1 MNERTSLVTGSTGG
15 IGRAVA
21 SRLAGGGDRVV
32 VVGRNEERGREVVRE
47 LPRPQP
53 HQRHVYLPADLSLL
67 GDTVRLAEA
76 VAARTD
82 HVDSVVLCAGVFA
95 GAPEWTVEG
104 LERSFVLNYL
114 SRFLLIERLLPLLER
129 AQRPRLVLV
138 ANAGK
143 YRDTLDLDA
152 IGPGRAHRR
161 RHLSGASQFANDLL
175 AVELGHRL
183 QGTGVE
189 VACVYPGV
197 VRTEVFRNAR
207 GVPRPIRQLATMVQR
222 VVGSDP
228 DEAADTP
235 TFLAQD
241 PTAWEV
247 NGRFYGPGR
256 RALEVPARASRPD
269 RRTALWEASEGV
281 IAQWMARP
289 PGEAEIE
296 VPVS

>member
-1 MNERTSLVTGSTGG
+1 MAGDL
-15 IGRAVA
+15 A
-21 SRLAGGGDRVV
+21 RLH
-32 VVGRNEERGREVVRE
+32 
-47 LPRPQP
+47 P
-53 HQRHVYLPADLSLL
+53 HQQHTYFPADLSLL
-67 GDTVRLAEA
+67 ADTARLADA

-82 HVDSVVLCAGVFA
+82 RLDSVVLSAGVFA
-95 GAPEWTVEG
+95 GAAEWTSEG

-114 SRFLLIERLLPLLER
+114 SRFLLIDRLLPLLEA

-138 ANAGK
+138 ASAGK

-152 IGPGRAHRR
+152 IGPGRAHPR
-161 RHLSGASQFANDLL
+161 RHLSGASQFANDML

-183 QGTGVE
+183 HDTGIE

-207 GVPRPIRQLATMVQR
+207 GVPRPLRLLASMVQR

-228 DEAADTP
+228 DAAADTP
-235 TFLAQD
+235 AFLAQD
-241 PTAWEV
+241 PTAREV

-256 RALEVPARASRPD
+256 RQLKVPARAASPE
-269 RRTALWEASEGV
+269 RRTALWEAGEGV

-289 PGEAEIE
+289 PGEAEIA